1 MTTKGR
7 SNGTTKVATTVAK
20 PRRTKNHGNTKST
33 SGVRKS
39 TQDVRP
45 RANKASRVQS
55 KPVRS
60 NSDADAIMRAKAETA
75 AARAAYRDIIK
86 EINTD
91 AGDQQRLTVYD
102 WIAVSLFMTFLVLSG
117 YFLGRFFA

>member
-1 MTTKGR
+1 
-7 SNGTTKVATTVAK
+7 
-20 PRRTKNHGNTKST
+20 
-33 SGVRKS
+33 
-39 TQDVRP
+39 
-45 RANKASRVQS
+45 
-55 KPVRS
+55 
-60 NSDADAIMRAKAETA
+60 MRAKAETA